1 MTVCYGSVH
10 GAVIQIGIRKQPH
23 FTGSE
28 LNGAKPVTPRGAGST
43 AFISPIEFPWGGGEV
58 SGATKGIRLW
68 FEQRPSGYEIYFK
81 NVLLEI

>member
-43 AFISPIEFPWGGGEV
+43 AFISPIEFPWGGGGGV
-58 SGATKGIRLW
+58 WRHKR
-68 FEQRPSGYEIYFK
+68 
-81 NVLLEI
+81 N

>member
-43 AFISPIEFPWGGGEV
+43 AFISPIEFPWGGGRCLAPQKELG
-58 SGATKGIRLW
+58 SGLNRDLQAMKFILRTCC
-68 FEQRPSGYEIYFK
+68 
-81 NVLLEI
+81 